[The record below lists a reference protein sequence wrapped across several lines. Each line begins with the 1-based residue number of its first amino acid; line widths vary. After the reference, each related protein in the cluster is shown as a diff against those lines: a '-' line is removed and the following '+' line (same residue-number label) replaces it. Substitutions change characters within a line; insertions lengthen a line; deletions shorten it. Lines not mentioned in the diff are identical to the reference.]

1 MWRMKVRTIGRCL
14 SEALQL
20 VGFLL
25 VVALSIL
32 TWHRARRY
40 LFAWLMMWSTLA
52 TSIVG

>member
-1 MWRMKVRTIGRCL
+1 MWQMKVRTIGRCL
-14 SEALQL
+14 SAALQL